1 MLFVAET
8 LHFNDQYDGWAQG
21 PPLLEARE
29 YHACAI
35 IPRTSYE
42 DGSTDVI
49 VVAGGRDVDEV
60 ALTSTELLVNGQWM
74 KGPDLPKPLS
84 EPTLVSLGNAGVVL
98 MGGTVGIY
106 GPSSDSIYRLAC
118 GEAFDDCEWM
128 ELEVSL
134 MADRYGHSV
143 IGVNEDLS
151 LCNLE

>member
-1 MLFVAET
+1 MHL
-8 LHFNDQYDGWAQG
+8 NDKRDGWVQG
-21 PPLLEARE
+21 PNLRVARE
-29 YHACAI
+29 YHACATL
-35 IPRTSYE
+35 PVYNGNE
-42 DGSTDVI
+42 PDVI

-60 ALTSTELLVNGQWM
+60 ALTSTEIFLNGQWM
-74 KGPDLPKPLS
+74 QGPDLPKPLS
-84 EPTLVSLGNAGVVL
+84 EPTLVPLGNAGVVL

-106 GPSSDSIYRLAC
+106 GPSSGSIYRLAC

>member
-1 MLFVAET
+1 M
-8 LHFNDQYDGWAQG
+8 
-21 PPLLEARE
+21 
-29 YHACAI
+29 
-35 IPRTSYE
+35 
-42 DGSTDVI
+42 
-49 VVAGGRDVDEV
+49 
-60 ALTSTELLVNGQWM
+60 
-74 KGPDLPKPLS
+74 S
-84 EPTLVSLGNAGVVL
+84 EPTVVPLGNAGVVL

>member
-1 MLFVAET
+1 MLFFSET
-8 LHFNDQYDGWAQG
+8 LHFNDQYDGWVQG

-42 DGSTDVI
+42 DGSADVI

-98 MGGTVGIY
+98 MGGTVGLF
-106 GPSSDSIYRLAC
+106 GESSDSIYRLAC
-118 GEAFDDCEWM
+118 GDAFDDCEWM
-128 ELEVSL
+128 EMGVSL
-134 MADRYGHSV
+134 VADRYGHSV
-143 IGVNEDLS
+143 IDVDDTLP
-151 LCNLE
+151 LCNFE